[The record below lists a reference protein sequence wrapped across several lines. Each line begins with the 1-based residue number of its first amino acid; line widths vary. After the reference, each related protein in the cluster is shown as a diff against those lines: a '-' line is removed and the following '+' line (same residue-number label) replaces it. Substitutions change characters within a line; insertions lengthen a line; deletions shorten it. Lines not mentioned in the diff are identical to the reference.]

1 MDTSSVLVMENIR
14 KVYSNGFIA
23 NKNVNLS
30 VNKGEIHA
38 LVGENGAGKSTL
50 MKVLFGVE
58 KPEEGHIYLRGKE
71 VHIDNPNMA
80 IQMGIGM
87 VYQHFMLVPSL
98 TVAENLVIGM
108 EPRKNRLLFD
118 MDKAV
123 SMVREVAEK
132 YNFDIDPLARIQDLS
147 VGQKQKVEILKV
159 LIRGAEIIILDEPTA
174 VLTPQ
179 ETRELFVELKELKK
193 QGHTVIF
200 ISHKLNEVTELCD
213 RVTVMRAGRTTGVRN
228 ICDVAQQDISRMMV
242 GRDVVLTI
250 DKEPPKTG
258 KTVLNVRHVSK
269 HLTDEKKILDDVSF
283 RVRSGEILGVA
294 GVEGN
299 GQKELSEIIAGLDR
313 TYEGVVTVSAEH
325 IDVSGCTV
333 RQIRQAGVAH
343 ISEDR
348 MTYGIVGDGSISD
361 NIISDRYYQPEFQ
374 KGLLLDQQKIND
386 LADGLI
392 EEFTIKCDNREQ
404 PIRMLSGGN
413 MQKVV
418 TAREF
423 TAGASLI
430 IANQPTRGI
439 DIGASDFIRRRLVKL
454 RTDGAG
460 VLLISA
466 DLNEVMEVSDS
477 LIVMHNGKIVAYIPD
492 AKTISEDELGE
503 YMLGVREMTAEQ
515 IKEVAGDEE

>member
-1 MDTSSVLVMENIR
+1 METNVLVMENIR

-108 EPRKNRLLFD
+108 EPRKNRLFFD

-123 SMVREVAEK
+123 EMVREVAQK

-228 ICDVAQQDISRMMV
+228 ITDVTQQDISRMMV
-242 GRDVVLTI
+242 GRDVILTI
-250 DKEPPKTG
+250 DKEAPRTG
-258 KTVLNVRHVSK
+258 GEVLRVSHVTK
-269 HLTDEKKILDDVSF
+269 RMTEEKKILDDVSF

-299 GQKELSEIIAGLDR
+299 GQKELSEIITGLDR
-313 TYEGVVTVSAEH
+313 QYEGSVIIGTGGFNVMDCS
-325 IDVSGCTV
+325 V
-333 RQIRQAGVAH
+333 RQIREAGVAH

-361 NIISDRYYQPEFQ
+361 NIISDRYYRPEFQ
-374 KGLLLDQQKIND
+374 RGILLDKKKIND
-386 LADGLI
+386 LSDKLI
-392 EEFTIKCDNREQ
+392 EEFAIKCDNREQ

-423 TAGASLI
+423 TTNASLI

-454 RTDGAG
+454 RSEGAG

-477 LIVMHNGKIVAYIPD
+477 LIVMHNGRIVAYFPD
-492 AKTISEDELGE
+492 AKKITEDELGE
-503 YMLGVREMTAEQ
+503 YMLGIREMSAEE
-515 IKEVAGDEE
+515 IKEVAGNEC